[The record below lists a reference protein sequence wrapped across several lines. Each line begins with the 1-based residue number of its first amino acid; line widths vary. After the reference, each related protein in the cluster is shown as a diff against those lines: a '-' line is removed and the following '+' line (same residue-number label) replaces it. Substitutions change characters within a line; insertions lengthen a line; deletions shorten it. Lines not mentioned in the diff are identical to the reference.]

1 MTNNT
6 GEAKSIALL
15 AWTQMHLS
23 VVLFGFTAILGRV
36 ITLPATPLVWWRV
49 MIVVFALLLIPATW
63 RGLRVMT
70 PRMLVTYF
78 AIGVVLCLHWLCFYG
93 SVKYANSSVAA
104 TTLALGSMLVAFIEP
119 LMTRQRIKIA
129 ELILGLVIV
138 PGVLLIAGGTP
149 ERMFFGLIL
158 GILSAVFVALVAIL
172 NKRFIH
178 DSDAITMTCVEMS
191 AAWIFITAISS
202 FLPAKEFPFI
212 MPTHHDLM
220 WLLVL
225 ALACTATPFILTF
238 KAMRHVTAFGSLLAI
253 NMEPVYTIIL
263 SILIFGEQHELSA
276 GFYAGVLIV
285 LFTVFAY
292 PFVHKETA
300 TLAR

>member
-1 MTNNT
+1 MPYANRKTLT
-6 GEAKSIALL
+6 

-23 VVLFGFTAILGRV
+23 VVLFGFTAILGKL

-49 MIVVFALLLIPATW
+49 MIVTLFLLLIPSTW
-63 RGLRVMT
+63 RGLRRLT
-70 PRMLVTYF
+70 RRMLLTYV

-93 SVKYANSSVAA
+93 SVKFANSSVAA

-119 LMTRQRIKIA
+119 FIMRQKIKIA
-129 ELILGLVIV
+129 ELVLGLLII
-138 PGVLLIAGGTP
+138 PGVMLIAGGTP
-149 ERMFFGLIL
+149 DRMAFGLIL
-158 GILSAVFVALVAIL
+158 GILSAVFVAFVAIL

-191 AAWIFITAISS
+191 AAWLFITAITS
-202 FLPAKEFPFI
+202 FLPARENAFV
-212 MPTHHDLM
+212 MPSNHDIL

-225 ALACTATPFILTF
+225 SLACTAAPFILTF

-263 SILIFGEQHELSA
+263 SILIFGEQRELSTQ
-276 GFYAGVLIV
+276 FYLGVLIV

-292 PFVHKETA
+292 PFVHKA
-300 TLAR
+300 TTTYTP